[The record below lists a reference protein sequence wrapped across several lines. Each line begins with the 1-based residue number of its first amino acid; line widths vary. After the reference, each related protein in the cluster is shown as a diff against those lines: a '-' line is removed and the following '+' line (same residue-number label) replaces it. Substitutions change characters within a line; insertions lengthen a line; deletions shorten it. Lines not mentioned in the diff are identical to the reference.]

1 MSAVEVSGL
10 SLAYRLSR
18 HRVGTA
24 KEHLFQALRRQVEY
38 ESLWA
43 LREVSFAV
51 ERGRV
56 LGIVGPNGAG
66 KTTLLKIITR
76 VLPPTNG
83 RVVVRG
89 LVAPMIELG
98 GGFDAD
104 LTGSENL
111 VLYGA
116 MLGHD
121 PRALRREASAV
132 AEWAELE
139 DFMDVPLRSYS
150 SGMLARLGFA
160 VATLVQPDVL
170 VVDEVLA
177 VGDASFQRRSQE
189 RIAELLSNGTAVVL
203 VSHALDTVRVY
214 ADEALWLDRGRVVAL
229 GDPDEVVDR
238 YVDSVALAVA

>member
-1 MSAVEVSGL
+1 MRAVEVSGL

-18 HRVGTA
+18 HRSGTA
-24 KEHLFQALRRQVEY
+24 KEHLFQALRRQVDY
-38 ESLWA
+38 ERLWA
-43 LREVSFAV
+43 LRDVSLTVAA
-51 ERGRV
+51 GRV

-66 KTTLLKIITR
+66 KTTLLKAITR
-76 VLPPTNG
+76 VLPPTSG

-121 PRALRREASAV
+121 PRALRRQSAAV

-160 VATLVQPDVL
+160 VATLIQPDVL

-177 VGDASFQRRSQE
+177 VGDESFQRRSQE
-189 RIAELLSNGTAVVL
+189 RIAELLSHGTAVVL
-203 VSHALDTVRVY
+203 VSHALDTVRAY
-214 ADEALWLDRGRVVAL
+214 ADEALWLDHGRVMAM
-229 GDPDEVVDR
+229 GDPDEIVGR
-238 YVDSVALAVA
+238 YVESVASAAA